1 MNWDQFK
8 GNWCLPFNTE
18 AAAVQ
23 RRQMTD
29 RPKNDAE
36 QVKKVTQT
44 PPGKKKKIN

>member
-1 MNWDQFK
+1 MNGDQFK
-8 GNWCLPFNTE
+8 GNWFPFNTE

-29 RPKNDAE
+29 RPKNNAG
-36 QVKKVTQT
+36 QVKKVTQA